1 MEEDVPETPAPT
13 PAAPTVS
20 VRPVWRRISPVVVTS
35 RTVVQEHRTVPYKV
49 YVGMSRECDFL
60 RGQNHELRSLVDS
73 LTVGPSRGMTATVHI
88 PGFSARIQAL
98 AHIAAQRMDEMVP
111 DSDDLGAG
119 SSAGSATEVA
129 RLTRWLVDEMRA
141 LGGQE

>member
-1 MEEDVPETPAPT
+1 MEEDVPETPAPA
-13 PAAPTVS
+13 PVAPTVS
-20 VRPVWRRISPVVVTS
+20 VRPVRRRRPPVVVTS
-35 RTVVQEHRTVPYKV
+35 RTVVREHRTVPYEV

-60 RGQNHELRSLVDS
+60 RGQNHELRRLVDS
-73 LTVGPSRGMTATVHI
+73 LTVGPSRGMTATTQI
-88 PGFSARIQAL
+88 PGFSARIRAL

-119 SSAGSATEVA
+119 SSAGSAAEVA